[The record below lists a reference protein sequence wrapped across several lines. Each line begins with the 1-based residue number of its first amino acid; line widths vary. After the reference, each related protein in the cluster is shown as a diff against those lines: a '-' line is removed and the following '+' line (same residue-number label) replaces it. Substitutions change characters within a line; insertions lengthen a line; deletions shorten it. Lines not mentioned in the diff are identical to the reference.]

1 MNEENNDILTKYL
14 SNMLSNKVL
23 KKEIIDIFTPI
34 INKLLEI
41 LYPYIYLITFVV
53 IVNFILL
60 ITILFFI
67 LNPLRKKPLMYR

>member
-14 SNMLSNKVL
+14 TNMLSNKIL

-41 LYPYIYLITFVV
+41 LYPYIYLITIVV

-67 LNPLRKKPLMYR
+67 INPLRKKH

>member
-14 SNMLSNKVL
+14 TNLLSNKIL

-41 LYPYIYLITFVV
+41 LYPYIYLITFIV

-60 ITILFFI
+60 LTILFFI
-67 LNPLRKKPLMYR
+67 INPLRKKPLMYR

>member
-14 SNMLSNKVL
+14 TNLLSNKIL

-41 LYPYIYLITFVV
+41 LYPYIYLITFIV
-53 IVNFILL
+53 IANFILL
-60 ITILFFI
+60 LTILFFI
-67 LNPLRKKPLMYR
+67 INPLRKKPLMYR